1 MNEIL
6 SVGLILMAALVA
18 GHLAQLARV
27 PEVTGYLLIGVL
39 IGPAALDLISHENI
53 TTLGFLSDVALGLIL
68 FNIGS
73 IFEATNFRQVGPGVV
88 RVTLWEATLA
98 FALVCVVLV
107 LSGMAWPLALLL
119 GVVAMETAPAT
130 TVMVLNEYDA
140 EGPMTRRLLALVA
153 LNNTYVLVMFGIVT
167 AGLTL
172 FTAPDQGWLF
182 AGYRAIHGLLW
193 TTVGSVA
200 LGALLGL
207 LMDFWATRAKESGE
221 AMILSIG
228 TVLIAVGMSRWLG
241 LSPLIS
247 TLALGATV
255 ANASLHG
262 HRLLHVLGRADP
274 PLYAAFFVLAGAEL
288 VPSSVLSLGLIGV
301 GYTAART
308 VGKIAGARMGLRGQD
323 VPDVVRRQ
331 IGFCLVSSSS
341 LAVGLTIQIRSAF
354 PAHAAT
360 VTGIVLAA
368 VVIFEVIGPL
378 LTRTRATGDGRSQDD
393 SVSIERSCRRRRHGD
408 MTDAGGLWPA
418 SACPIMGG
426 MVLV

>member
-6 SVGLILMAALVA
+6 SVGLILMAALLA

-27 PEVTGYLLIGVL
+27 PEVTGYLLIGGP
-39 IGPAALDLISHENI
+39 IGPSALDLISHDNI

-73 IFEATNFRQVGPGVV
+73 IFEASHFRQVGPGVV

-98 FALVCVVLV
+98 FALVSLVLV
-107 LSGMAWPLALLL
+107 LSGMALPLALLL

-130 TVMVLNEYDA
+130 TLMVLNEYDA
-140 EGPMTRRLLALVA
+140 EGPMTNRLLALVA
-153 LNNTYVLVMFGIVT
+153 LNNTYVLVMFGVVT

-172 FTAPDQGWLF
+172 FDSAGQSWLSS
-182 AGYRAIHGLLW
+182 GYRAVYGLLW
-193 TTVGSVA
+193 TTIGSIA

-228 TVLIAVGMSRWLG
+228 AVPIGVGASRWLG

-255 ANASLHG
+255 ANASPQG
-262 HRLLHVLGRADP
+262 DRLLRALGRADP

-288 VPSSVLSLGLIGV
+288 VPSSVLGLGLVGL
-301 GYTAART
+301 GYTVART
-308 VGKIAGARMGLRGQD
+308 VGKIAGARIGLRGQD

-331 IGFCLVSSSS
+331 LGYCLVSSSS
-341 LAVGLTIQIRSAF
+341 LAVGLTIQIRTAF
-354 PAHAAT
+354 PTYAAT
-360 VTGIVLAA
+360 ITGIVLAA

-378 LTRTRATGDGRSQDD
+378 LTRRALFATGEAKTVPSPLLKAE
-393 SVSIERSCRRRRHGD
+393 SEVS
-408 MTDAGGLWPA
+408 L
-418 SACPIMGG
+418 
-426 MVLV
+426 

>member
-6 SVGLILMAALVA
+6 SVGLILMAALLA

-27 PEVTGYLLIGVL
+27 PEVTGYLLVGVL
-39 IGPAALDLISHENI
+39 IGPSALDLISHENI

-73 IFEATNFRQVGPGVV
+73 IFEASNFRQVGPGVV

-98 FALVCVVLV
+98 FALVCLVLV
-107 LSGMAWPLALLL
+107 FSGMALPLALLL
-119 GVVAMETAPAT
+119 AVVAMETAPAT
-130 TVMVLNEYDA
+130 TLMVLNEYDA
-140 EGPMTRRLLALVA
+140 EGPMTNRLLALVA
-153 LNNTYVLVMFGIVT
+153 LNNMYVLVMFGVVT
-167 AGLTL
+167 AALTL
-172 FTAPDQGWLF
+172 FDSSGQGWLVS
-182 AGYRAIHGLLW
+182 GYRAVHGLIW

-228 TVLIAVGMSRWLG
+228 AVLIGVGASRWLG

-255 ANASLHG
+255 ANASPQG
-262 HRLLHVLGRADP
+262 GRLLRALGRADP

-288 VPSSVLSLGLIGV
+288 VPASVLGLGLIGV
-301 GYTAART
+301 GYTVART
-308 VGKIAGARMGLRGQD
+308 VGKVAGARIGLRGQEVSD
-323 VPDVVRRQ
+323 DIRRHL
-331 IGFCLVSSSS
+331 GYCLISSSS

-354 PAHAAT
+354 PAYGAT
-360 VTGIVLAA
+360 ITGIVLAA

-378 LTRTRATGDGRSQDD
+378 LTRRALFATGEAKTLPSPLLKAD
-393 SVSIERSCRRRRHGD
+393 SELS
-408 MTDAGGLWPA
+408 L
-418 SACPIMGG
+418 
-426 MVLV
+426 

>member
-6 SVGLILMAALVA
+6 SVGLILMAALLA

-27 PEVTGYLLIGVL
+27 PEVTGYLLIGVI
-39 IGPAALDLISHENI
+39 IGPSALDLISHENI

-73 IFEATNFRQVGPGVV
+73 IFEASNFRQVGPGVV

-98 FALVCVVLV
+98 FVLVCLV
-107 LSGMAWPLALLL
+107 LGFSGMALPLVLLL

-130 TVMVLNEYDA
+130 TLMVLNEYDA
-140 EGPMTRRLLALVA
+140 EGPMTNRLLALVA
-153 LNNTYVLVMFGIVT
+153 LNNMYVLVMFGIVT

-172 FTAPDQGWLF
+172 FDSAGQGWLSS
-182 AGYRAIHGLLW
+182 GYRAVHGLLW

-228 TVLIAVGMSRWLG
+228 AVLIGVGASRWLG

-255 ANASLHG
+255 ANASHQG
-262 HRLLHVLGRADP
+262 DRLLRALGRADP

-288 VPSSVLSLGLIGV
+288 VPSSVLGLGLIGL
-301 GYTAART
+301 GYTVART
-308 VGKIAGARMGLRGQD
+308 VGKVAGARIGLRGQD
-323 VPDVVRRQ
+323 VPDDVRRQ
-331 IGFCLVSSSS
+331 LGYCLISSSS
-341 LAVGLTIQIRSAF
+341 LAVGLTIQIRTAF
-354 PAHAAT
+354 PDYAAT
-360 VTGIVLAA
+360 ITGIVLAA

-378 LTRTRATGDGRSQDD
+378 LTRRALFATGEAKTTPSPLLKAN
-393 SVSIERSCRRRRHGD
+393 SEVS
-408 MTDAGGLWPA
+408 L
-418 SACPIMGG
+418 
-426 MVLV
+426 

>member
-6 SVGLILMAALVA
+6 SVGLILMAALLA

-27 PEVTGYLLIGVL
+27 PEVTGYLLVGVL
-39 IGPAALDLISHENI
+39 IGPSALDLISHENI

-73 IFEATNFRQVGPGVV
+73 IFEASNFRQVGAGVV

-98 FALVCVVLV
+98 FALVCLVLV
-107 LSGMAWPLALLL
+107 FSGMALPLALLL
-119 GVVAMETAPAT
+119 AVVAMETAPAT
-130 TVMVLNEYDA
+130 TLMVLNEYDA
-140 EGPMTRRLLALVA
+140 EGPMTNRLLALVA
-153 LNNTYVLVMFGIVT
+153 LNNMYVLVMFGVVT

-172 FTAPDQGWLF
+172 FDSSGQGWLVS
-182 AGYRAIHGLLW
+182 GYRAVHGLLW

-228 TVLIAVGMSRWLG
+228 AVLIGVGASRWLG

-255 ANASLHG
+255 ANASPQG
-262 HRLLHVLGRADP
+262 GRLLRALGRADP

-288 VPSSVLSLGLIGV
+288 VPASVLGLGLIGV
-301 GYTAART
+301 GYTVART
-308 VGKIAGARMGLRGQD
+308 VGKVAGARIGLRGQEVSD
-323 VPDVVRRQ
+323 DIRRHL
-331 IGFCLVSSSS
+331 GYCLISSSS

-354 PAHAAT
+354 PAYGAT
-360 VTGIVLAA
+360 ITGIVLAA

-378 LTRTRATGDGRSQDD
+378 LTRRALFATGEAKTLPSPLLKAD
-393 SVSIERSCRRRRHGD
+393 SELS
-408 MTDAGGLWPA
+408 L
-418 SACPIMGG
+418 
-426 MVLV
+426 

>member
-6 SVGLILMAALVA
+6 SVGLILMSALLA

-39 IGPAALDLISHENI
+39 IGPPALDLISHENI

-68 FNIGS
+68 FNIGA
-73 IFEATNFRQVGPGVV
+73 IFEASNFRQVGPGVV

-107 LSGMAWPLALLL
+107 LSGMALPLALLL

-130 TVMVLNEYDA
+130 TLMVLNEYDA
-140 EGPMTRRLLALVA
+140 EGPMTNRLLALVA
-153 LNNTYVLVMFGIVT
+153 LNNMYVLVMFGIVT

-172 FTAPDQGWLF
+172 FDPAGQSWLSS
-182 AGYRAIHGLLW
+182 GYRAVHGLMWSTL
-193 TTVGSVA
+193 GSVA

-228 TVLIAVGMSRWLG
+228 AVLICVGASRWLG

-255 ANASLHG
+255 ANASPQG
-262 HRLLHVLGRADP
+262 DRLLRALGRADP

-288 VPSSVLSLGLIGV
+288 VPSSVLGLGLIGL
-301 GYTAART
+301 GYTLART
-308 VGKIAGARMGLRGQD
+308 VGKIAGARIGLRGQD

-331 IGFCLVSSSS
+331 LGYCLVSSSS
-341 LAVGLTIQIRSAF
+341 LAVGLTIQIRTAF
-354 PAHAAT
+354 PAYAAT
-360 VTGIVLAA
+360 ITGIVLAA
-368 VVIFEVIGPL
+368 VVIFEVVGPL
-378 LTRTRATGDGRSQDD
+378 LTRRALLATGEAKTIPSPLVKAD
-393 SVSIERSCRRRRHGD
+393 SEV
-408 MTDAGGLWPA
+408 T
-418 SACPIMGG
+418 
-426 MVLV
+426 V

>member
-1 MNEIL
+1 MNEIP
-6 SVGLILMAALVA
+6 SVGLILMAALLA

-39 IGPAALDLISHENI
+39 IGPSALDLISHENI

-73 IFEATNFRQVGPGVV
+73 IFEASNFRQVGAGVV

-98 FALVCVVLV
+98 FVLVCLVLL
-107 LSGMAWPLALLL
+107 LSGMALPLALLL
-119 GVVAMETAPAT
+119 AVVAMETAPAT
-130 TVMVLNEYDA
+130 TLMVLNEYDA
-140 EGPMTRRLLALVA
+140 EGPMTNRLLALVA
-153 LNNTYVLVMFGIVT
+153 LNNMYVLVMFGVVT

-172 FTAPDQGWLF
+172 FDSAGQGWLWS
-182 AGYRAIHGLLW
+182 GYRAVHGLLW

-207 LMDFWATRAKESGE
+207 LMDFWAARAKESGE

-228 TVLIAVGMSRWLG
+228 AVLIAVGASRWLG

-255 ANASLHG
+255 ANASPQG
-262 HRLLHVLGRADP
+262 DRLLRALGRADP

-288 VPSSVLSLGLIGV
+288 VPSSVLGLGIVGL
-301 GYTAART
+301 GYTVART
-308 VGKIAGARMGLRGQD
+308 AGKIVGARIGLRGQD

-331 IGFCLVSSSS
+331 LGYCLISSSS

-354 PAHAAT
+354 PAYAAT
-360 VTGIVLAA
+360 ITGIVLAA
-368 VVIFEVIGPL
+368 VVIFEVVGPL
-378 LTRTRATGDGRSQDD
+378 LTRRALFATGEAKTVPSPLRKAESE
-393 SVSIERSCRRRRHGD
+393 IA
-408 MTDAGGLWPA
+408 M
-418 SACPIMGG
+418 
-426 MVLV
+426 

>member
-6 SVGLILMAALVA
+6 SVGLILMAALLA

-27 PEVTGYLLIGVL
+27 PEVTGYLLIGVV
-39 IGPAALDLISHENI
+39 IGPSALDLISHENI

-73 IFEATNFRQVGPGVV
+73 IFEASNFRQVGPGVV
-88 RVTLWEATLA
+88 RVTLWEASLA
-98 FALVCVVLV
+98 FVLVCLV
-107 LSGMAWPLALLL
+107 LLLGGMALPLALLL

-130 TVMVLNEYDA
+130 TLMVLNEYDA
-140 EGPMTRRLLALVA
+140 EGPMTNRLLALVA
-153 LNNTYVLVMFGIVT
+153 LNNMYVLIMFGVVT

-172 FTAPDQGWLF
+172 MDASGQGWL
-182 AGYRAIHGLLW
+182 ASGYRALHGLLW
-193 TTVGSVA
+193 TTIGSIA

-228 TVLIAVGMSRWLG
+228 AVLIGVGASRWLG

-247 TLALGATV
+247 TLALGATI
-255 ANASLHG
+255 ANASRQG
-262 HRLLHVLGRADP
+262 DRLLRALGRADP

-288 VPSSVLSLGLIGV
+288 VPSSVLGLGVIGL
-301 GYTAART
+301 GYTVART
-308 VGKIAGARMGLRGQD
+308 VGKIAGARIGLRGQD

-331 IGFCLVSSSS
+331 IGYCLISSSS
-341 LAVGLTIQIRSAF
+341 LAVGLTIQIRTAF
-354 PAHAAT
+354 PDYAAT
-360 VTGIVLAA
+360 ITGIVLAA

-378 LTRTRATGDGRSQDD
+378 LTRRALFATGEAKTIPAPLLKAD
-393 SVSIERSCRRRRHGD
+393 SEAPV
-408 MTDAGGLWPA
+408 
-418 SACPIMGG
+418 
-426 MVLV
+426 

>member
-6 SVGLILMAALVA
+6 SVGLILMAALLA

-53 TTLGFLSDVALGLIL
+53 ATLGFLSDVALGLIL
-68 FNIGS
+68 FNIGA
-73 IFEATNFRQVGPGVV
+73 IFEASNFRRVGPGVV

-98 FALVCVVLV
+98 FGLVCVVLL
-107 LSGMAWPLALLL
+107 LSGMTWPLALLL

-140 EGPMTRRLLALVA
+140 QGPLTDRLLALVA
-153 LNNTYVLVMFGIVT
+153 LNNVYVLVMFGVVT

-172 FTAPDQGWLF
+172 FTSAGDGWLIS
-182 AGYRAIHGLLW
+182 GYRAVHGLLW
-193 TTVGSVA
+193 TTIGSIA

-207 LMDFWATRAKESGE
+207 LMDFWAARAKESGE

-228 TVLIAVGMSRWLG
+228 AVLIAVGASRSLG

-255 ANASLHG
+255 ANASAHG
-262 HRLLHVLGRADP
+262 DHLLRALGRMDP

-288 VPSSVLSLGLIGV
+288 VPSSVFGLGLIGV
-301 GYTAART
+301 GYAVART
-308 VGKIAGARMGLRGQD
+308 AGKIAGAHIGLRGQD
-323 VPDVVRRQ
+323 VSPMVRRQ
-331 IGFCLVSSSS
+331 LGFCLVSSSS

-354 PAHAAT
+354 PEYAAT

-368 VVIFEVIGPL
+368 VVIFEIAGPL
-378 LTRTRATGDGRSQDD
+378 LTRRALLKTGEAHTMPEPLHPT
-393 SVSIERSCRRRRHGD
+393 VSAD
-408 MTDAGGLWPA
+408 L
-418 SACPIMGG
+418 PI
-426 MVLV
+426 